1 MANNGADDNKP
12 ASGGREQRPYA
23 TLDLTARDITSK
35 DDPAPDTA
43 EAAAPEGP
51 AAGEPT
57 PQDRP
62 RLEGPPDD
70 EAPPPPP
77 STPGITGFVTH
88 VTAGAVGAALAL
100 IIGYFIYAGGSE
112 PAPPSPDYTGA
123 LRDQIS
129 RAEQKLAALEGEVRQ
144 AAAKAEQA
152 GANNGGDEALKN
164 DVTSLS
170 DRIAA
175 IESRPAA
182 SSTAEQAVQQ
192 SLDPVDG
199 TPELRSNRTS
209 PGSIR
214 PRTNCAAGNSAAAL
228 ALALYNLR
236 RAAEAGKPFA
246 SELKSLAAISPVPL
260 DLGPLERRG
269 DQGLPSLEQLKASF
283 DSAANAAIDAENQP
297 SDDSFSAQLWAS
309 TKSFIRI
316 RRKGEAEGDTTRAIL
331 ARAEYQL
338 DAGNL
343 SATLAEAEK
352 LKGAAAD
359 AMASW
364 LAELKARI
372 AAETALD
379 QVETKLLTALGGDET
394 AKRGG

>member
-1 MANNGADDNKP
+1 M
-12 ASGGREQRPYA
+12 
-23 TLDLTARDITSK
+23 
-35 DDPAPDTA
+35 
-43 EAAAPEGP
+43 
-51 AAGEPT
+51 
-57 PQDRP
+57 
-62 RLEGPPDD
+62 
-70 EAPPPPP
+70 
-77 STPGITGFVTH
+77 
-88 VTAGAVGAALAL
+88 
-100 IIGYFIYAGGSE
+100 
-112 PAPPSPDYTGA
+112 
-123 LRDQIS
+123 
-129 RAEQKLAALEGEVRQ
+129 
-144 AAAKAEQA
+144 
-152 GANNGGDEALKN
+152 
-164 DVTSLS
+164 
-170 DRIAA
+170 
-175 IESRPAA
+175 
-182 SSTAEQAVQQ
+182 
-192 SLDPVDG
+192 
-199 TPELRSNRTS
+199 
-209 PGSIR
+209 
-214 PRTNCAAGNSAAAL
+214 
-228 ALALYNLR
+228 
-236 RAAEAGKPFA
+236 
-246 SELKSLAAISPVPL
+246 PL

-297 SDDSFSAQLWAS
+297 SDNWFPAQLWAS

-379 QVETKLLTALGGDET
+379 QVETKLLTALGGDGT